1 MKTITKAY
9 ATFGAMMTTSIL
21 MSSTAHAT
29 GTSGTAGSLTPVST
43 STYTDKSF
51 STIFERITTSFGGIT
66 GLISMF
72 AYLTGVVFAIA
83 GILKIK
89 DHVEAPDKTD
99 LKAGAMRLIAGGA
112 LFALPFIMTTMQA
125 AIGEGGTVGAP
136 KIKAA
141 TFGIDK

>member
-1 MKTITKAY
+1 MMTTITKAY
-9 ATFGAMMTTSIL
+9 ATFGAMITTSVL
-21 MSSTAHAT
+21 MSGVAHAT
-29 GTSGTAGSLTPVST
+29 SSGSLTPVQT
-43 STYTDKSF
+43 KEYTDASF

-125 AIGEGGTVGAP
+125 AIGEGGNLKAP
-136 KIKAA
+136 ELNAA
-141 TFGIDK
+141 GFGIKK